1 VLSVALLTLAFVA
14 GVAGTWSPCGFSII
28 ETISGPQRRVRT
40 SCVTFTFGALAG
52 GAATF
57 ALLALVGAVALPLGR
72 TTAALVVAGAAV
84 AGALAELLGA
94 PIRPQI
100 RRQLPEHWR
109 RTLPLPAAALL
120 YGILLGSGFATFVYT
135 IALWS
140 IAAMIFV
147 LGSAKLGVLVGLAF
161 GLGRA
166 FPVTLIAPV
175 AHLPRGREVL
185 DLMAQ
190 RPVAWRVIRRLA
202 AVGLLAVAAASTAG
216 TAAAATNLGAG
227 RDPSVAGDV
236 VAWTAPTGGVARQ
249 EGAATA
255 SSIPALAVVG
265 GSLLAWRETDLVH
278 VVRLADMSP
287 VLDLN
292 VPGVNGL
299 AVSDNWLV
307 TRAQDGNRTTV
318 ISAYPLADPAA
329 VRTIATARPPLQL
342 GRPALEGDVL
352 VYHLAGRRVSS
363 LLAADLAAG
372 TRRVIRQSKS
382 ALLTNP
388 SLLGGDLLYDRQT
401 SREQLVQVGPVD
413 RRGADRVV
421 YRLAA
426 PSVHDAGHEHGYSSH
441 TRSKRPRTSKWR
453 LWTTALSAR
462 NVYVTLLPRTGSASA
477 ARLVSIAR

>member
-1 VLSVALLTLAFVA
+1 VLNVTLIVLAFVA

-57 ALLALVGAVALPLGR
+57 ALLALIGAIALPLGR
-72 TTAALVVAGAAV
+72 TPAALVVAGAAV
-84 AGALAELLGA
+84 AGAVAEALGL

-109 RTLPLPAAALL
+109 RTLPLPVAALL
-120 YGILLGSGFATFVYT
+120 YGVLLGSGFATFVYT
-135 IALWS
+135 LALWS
-140 IAAMIFV
+140 IAAMMFV

-166 FPVTLIAPV
+166 LPVAVIAPI
-175 AHLPRGREVL
+175 AHLPSGRGVL
-185 DLMAQ
+185 DVMAQ
-190 RPVAWRVIRRLA
+190 RPVAWRVIRRVA

-216 TAAAATNLGAG
+216 SASAATTLGAG
-227 RDPSVAGDV
+227 RDPSVTGDV
-236 VAWTAPTGGVARQ
+236 VVWTAPTGGVARQ
-249 EGAATA
+249 EGSTSA
-255 SSIPALAVVG
+255 SSVPALAAVG
-265 GSLLAWRETDLVH
+265 GSLLAWREIDVVH
-278 VVRLADMSP
+278 VVRLSDMSP

-292 VPGVNGL
+292 VPGINAL
-299 AVSDNWLV
+299 AVSDTWLV
-307 TRAQDGNRTTV
+307 ARTQAANQTTV
-318 ISAYPLADPAA
+318 LSAYPLADPAA
-329 VRTIATARPPLQL
+329 VRTIATARAPLQL

-363 LLAADLAAG
+363 LLVADLAAG
-372 TRRVIRQSKS
+372 TRRVIRQSKA

-388 SLLGGDLLYDRQT
+388 SLLGGDVVYDRQT
-401 SREQLVQVGPVD
+401 SREQLVQVGPIE

-441 TRSKRPRTSKWR
+441 TRSKRPPTSKWK